1 MATYK
6 DVVKLML
13 DKSAWHLRFISK
25 GSDFL
30 QRAIK
35 AHFFAEST
43 MSSVIS
49 TFPIARMPA
58 TGIGPQTAGVVFLR
72 RPTLEQQ
79 PTTGVEHEEG
89 KSAVKQAF
97 LMGLKFIRHPGLL
110 IIGINQNEK
119 LIHYRHP

>member
-1 MATYK
+1 MATYI
-6 DVVKLML
+6 DVVKFML
-13 DKSAWHLRFISK
+13 GKPARHLRFIGK

-35 AHFFAEST
+35 AHFFAKSA
-43 MSSVIS
+43 MSRVFSS
-49 TFPIARMPA
+49 LAIARMPA
-58 TGIGPQTAGVVFLR
+58 TGIGPQTSGVVLLQ

-79 PTTGVEHEEG
+79 PTIGVKHEEG
-89 KSAVKQAF
+89 ESAVKQA
-97 LMGLKFIRHPGLL
+97 LSVCLKFIRHTDLL